1 MAHGSWLYLQLIM
14 IKIGVIDLGSNTS
27 RLVIYACEPGVS
39 YKLVDQVRERVRLAE
54 GIGPDGALHEEPI
67 RRALESLTLFRSL
80 CKASQVDKVIAL
92 ATSAT
97 RDASN
102 QALFLQ
108 RAKAACGVELRV
120 LSGEEEAYYGYLGMI
135 NAFQHDDCFMF
146 DVGGGSAQ
154 VTQVVN
160 RQVRHGFS
168 LPLGAVRMSERFFT
182 STPPSRKQIEALYD
196 YVSERLSQHLA
207 RLKSPAP
214 LIGSGGTARALA
226 KLDQETRGYPMD
238 RIHGYELSVEALDS
252 LIKRM
257 SRMTLSE
264 LEKMPGMN
272 EERTDVI
279 LGGALVIRAIAR
291 VGKFDSILIS
301 GTGVREGAF
310 FEQFLKD
317 DQPHID
323 LQAPPVFVNPRQF
336 AVDNM
341 AHQYQV
347 WHEHSFHVRKLA
359 CDLFDA
365 LRPLHGFGAAE
376 RELLCAGALLHD
388 IGYSVSYY
396 NHDKHSQYLIESG
409 DLPAFTHREIA
420 LIGLI
425 TRYHRKGE
433 PDCTQ
438 YADIFVKDDVMRA
451 RVLAGMVRLAEY
463 LERGRRQIV
472 RGVTCQLERG
482 EIVVRAD
489 ILPHLRA
496 EASMELWEAQRH
508 STLLAQALGRHIRV
522 V

>member
-1 MAHGSWLYLQLIM
+1 M

-54 GIGPDGALHEEPI
+54 GIGPDGALHEEPM

-80 CKASQVDKVIAL
+80 CKASQVDKIIAL

-102 QALFLQ
+102 QAEFLR
-108 RAKAACGVELRV
+108 RAKEACGVELRV

-135 NAFQHDDCFMF
+135 NAFQHRDCFMF
-146 DVGGGSAQ
+146 DLGGGSVQ
-154 VTQVVN
+154 VMQVIN

-168 LPLGAVRMSERFFT
+168 LPLGAVRMSERFFR
-182 STPPSRKQIEALYD
+182 STPPPRKHVDALYEH
-196 YVSERLSQHLA
+196 VCEKLGQHFS
-207 RLKSPAP
+207 RLKSPTP

-226 KLDQETRGYPMD
+226 KIDQEMRGYRMD
-238 RIHGYELSVEALDS
+238 RLHGYELKIDALDDM
-252 LIKRM
+252 IKRM
-257 SRMTLSE
+257 SRMTLGE

-279 LGGALVIRAIAR
+279 LGGALVIRALAQ
-291 VGKFDSILIS
+291 VGRFDSILIS
-301 GTGVREGAF
+301 STGVREGAF
-310 FEQFLKD
+310 FEQFLRHGVAPND
-317 DQPHID
+317 ATR
-323 LQAPPVFVNPRQF
+323 LAPPIVANPRQF
-336 AVDNM
+336 AIDNM
-341 AHQYQV
+341 AHQYQA
-347 WHEHSFHVRKLA
+347 WNEHSFHVRNLA
-359 CDLFDA
+359 CQLFDG
-365 LRPLHGFGAAE
+365 LKPLHGYGEVE

-388 IGYSVSYY
+388 IGYSIAYY

-420 LIGLI
+420 LIGLM

-433 PDCTQ
+433 PDCSP
-438 YADIFVKDDVMRA
+438 YADIFEKGDVDRA
-451 RVLAGMVRLAEY
+451 RVLAGIVRLAEY

-472 RGVTCQLERG
+472 RGLTCHFSLLYKDDV
-482 EIVVRAD
+482 IVRTD
-489 ILPHLRA
+489 ISQSLRT

-508 STLLAQALGRHIRV
+508 SSLLAQALDRNVRV
-522 V
+522 I